1 MRIRPGILI
10 AIVSIFAVLIGGRF
24 LGRFGSKPAEVA
36 VNTQPADPG
45 VGNVRP
51 PAPETEPPAPRPMG
65 RILPGTARQPGVAL
79 APPVTPMVPVAPPA
93 GALIT
98 DWEERIDDLL
108 TSKDDE
114 NLKAKHLLSIFH
126 NLPEEGQIEAAQ
138 HLSNLLADED
148 YAALK
153 PTLTNA
159 TVSAE
164 VLDVL
169 MTDVLNRP
177 NQIKLESLLEVAR
190 VPNHPNAEEAID
202 VLEVFVDENYGTDW
216 VAWEAAVKKWLKENP
231 DE

>member
-1 MRIRPGILI
+1 MWSGSGPTG
-10 AIVSIFAVLIGGRF
+10 SGAV
-24 LGRFGSKPAEVA
+24 
-36 VNTQPADPG
+36 
-45 VGNVRP
+45 
-51 PAPETEPPAPRPMG
+51 
-65 RILPGTARQPGVAL
+65 
-79 APPVTPMVPVAPPA
+79 VPVAPPA

-148 YAALK
+148 YGALK
-153 PTLTNA
+153 STLTNA
-159 TVSAE
+159 AVSAE

-202 VLEVFVDENYGTDW
+202 VLEVFVDENHGTDW
-216 VAWEAAVKKWLKENP
+216 AAWEAAVKKWLKENP